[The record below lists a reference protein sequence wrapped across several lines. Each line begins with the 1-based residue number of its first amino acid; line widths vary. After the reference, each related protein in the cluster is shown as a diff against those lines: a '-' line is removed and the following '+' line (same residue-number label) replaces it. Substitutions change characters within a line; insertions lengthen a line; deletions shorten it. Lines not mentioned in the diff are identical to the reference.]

1 MTSRTCKLLLLAFA
15 FLLPAAD
22 PGLAA
27 TLLFKGQVKDGL
39 GQPVAGAEVYVF
51 DSANVKRPADFISAK
66 TGGDGFFQMPL
77 PPGRY
82 WAMAIQR
89 QGETRVGPLGA
100 ADRSSGAPLIFEGG
114 ADKQVFAD
122 FTVTSLKEAALRN
135 RKRNE
140 ELIKVTGRILDPSG
154 APLAGYY
161 AMADPARQGQ
171 LPLYLSA
178 WTEKDGN
185 YTLFLPKGKNFLDV
199 AGVFPPANDYLL
211 SFEVDFDGDAV
222 GVDLVASPGTVVSS
236 GP

>member
-1 MTSRTCKLLLLAFA
+1 MTSRTCKLLLLAFG
-15 FLLPAAD
+15 LLLLAAD

-27 TLLFKGQVKDGL
+27 TLLFKGRVTDGL

-100 ADRSSGAPLIFEGG
+100 ADRSSGDPLIFEGG
-114 ADKQVFAD
+114 ADKQVSAD

-171 LPLYLSA
+171 LPLYLST
-178 WTEKDGN
+178 WTEGDGN
-185 YTLFLPKGKNFLDV
+185 YTLFLPKGKTFLGV
-199 AGVFPPANDYLL
+199 AGVFPPDSDYYLGL
-211 SFEVDFDGDAV
+211 EVDFGGDAV
-222 GVDLVASPGTVVSS
+222 GVDLVASPGVVR
-236 GP
+236 GR